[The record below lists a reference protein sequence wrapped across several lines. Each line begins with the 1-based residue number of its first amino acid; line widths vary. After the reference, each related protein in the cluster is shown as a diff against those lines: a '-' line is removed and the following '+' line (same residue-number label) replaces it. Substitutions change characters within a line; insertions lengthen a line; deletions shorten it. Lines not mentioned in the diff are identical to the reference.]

1 MDELEEL
8 KTSVEEISADVVK
21 CSMRTGI
28 RSRAWRRD
36 WIAAISCLSLVGEEL
51 QIMHEQRKQFQ
62 MESTAEEAV
71 KIVEVTTK
79 NLECYTNLVDK
90 TVVSWERIWVQF
102 CG

>member
-1 MDELEEL
+1 
-8 KTSVEEISADVVK
+8 
-21 CSMRTGI
+21 MR
-28 RSRAWRRD
+28 
-36 WIAAISCLSLVGEEL
+36 EEL

-90 TVVSWERIWVQF
+90 TVVSWERI
-102 CG
+102 